1 MATAISIGTTGLT
14 AASKQM
20 DVIGNNLANSNTLGY
35 KSGSAYFASM
45 LNQSLSSAGSLSV
58 GQGVSVSAI
67 DTQFAQGAFETTGNA
82 TDMAID
88 GDGYFLVK
96 DKEGAIYYTR
106 AGSFHINSEGYLVDG
121 NDYRVQGYN
130 IFSATA
136 DSAID
141 EQTDVSL
148 KNVQSAPSAT
158 TLVGIGCNL
167 DENAKAGE
175 KFNVSQSVFD
185 SKGALHNL
193 SITFMK
199 TEGAGMWS
207 FDIKLDSTNAADT
220 ADLAGCGMTF
230 DADGNLSAMYKGT
243 IANTSQWNSGTV
255 SGTVETSAGAIAGT
269 TINNPGNLDLASTG
283 ILLTKGAAAWTIANA
298 TLYPGATVTQRSG
311 ATNEFL
317 DVDLD
322 GVGGADITFDLG
334 LTAGS
339 LWAAGDTI
347 TFDISNAGTGTIDSA
362 ATVIN
367 RPGQIYQNATGILL
381 TKGTSAGVWN
391 LTNGQGYDNLTAS
404 QETIGGVNYL
414 KIDLDGTGG
423 TDITMRLDGTWAAG
437 DTVQFD
443 VIRNDMAAQDLVMSF
458 GALSNGATIGVANGT
473 ENQITWDVVGSDT
486 CKISGYASTSVIKSL
501 TNNGY
506 TSGVLKS
513 LSVDADGTI
522 MGAFTNGQTAKLAQV
537 VLADFPNPA
546 GLKKVG
552 NYFAET
558 TESGAAIKNRP
569 GSGGLGEIQSNTL
582 EMSNTDVAKE
592 FISMITAQ
600 RAYQASSRVI
610 TTADQM
616 LTELMNIKR

>member
-35 KSGSAYFASM
+35 KSGSTYFASM

-58 GQGVSVSAI
+58 GQGVAVAAV
-67 DTQFAQGAFETTGNA
+67 DTQFQQGSFENTGNA
-82 TDMAID
+82 TDLAID
-88 GDGYFLVK
+88 GTGFFLVK
-96 DKEGAIYYTR
+96 DPEDAVYYTR
-106 AGSFHINSEGYLVDG
+106 AGAFHINSAGYLVDG

-130 IFSATA
+130 TFATTTWDA
-136 DSAID
+136 ND
-141 EQTDVSL
+141 EQADISL
-148 KNVQSAPSAT
+148 KNVQSAPKAST
-158 TLVGIGCNL
+158 EIGASVNL
-167 DENAKAGE
+167 DENTAYGE

-185 SKGALHNL
+185 SKGKLHNL

-199 TEGAGMWS
+199 TEGNGMWG
-207 FDIKLDSTNAADT
+207 FDIKLDSDNLADT
-220 ADLAGCGMTF
+220 TDLAGCGVVF
-230 DADGNLSAMYKGT
+230 DKDGALTGMYKGST
-243 IANTSQWNSGTV
+243 ANVSQWNAGTV

-269 TINNPGNLDLASTG
+269 TINTPENLDQAATG
-283 ILLTKGAAAWTIANA
+283 ILLTKGAAGWTIANA

-339 LWAAGDTI
+339 LWANGDTI
-347 TFDISNAGTGTIDSA
+347 TFDISDNSTGTVGS
-362 ATVIN
+362 TVLN
-367 RPGQIYQNATGILL
+367 RPGQIYQTATGIVL
-381 TKGTSAGVWN
+381 TKGTSAGVWSV
-391 LTNGQGYDNLTAS
+391 TDGQGYDNMAAREVTVDGEQRL
-404 QETIGGVNYL
+404 QV
-414 KIDLDGTGG
+414 DLDGNGG
-423 TDITMRLDGTWAAG
+423 TDLYFVLDGTWAAG
-437 DTVQFD
+437 NTVQFD
-443 VIRNDMAAQDLVMSF
+443 VVKTDVTAQDLTMTF
-458 GALSNGATIGVANGT
+458 GALDNGATIGVVDGTANK
-473 ENQITWDVVGSDT
+473 ITWDVVGTDT
-486 CKISGYASTSVIKSL
+486 NKLTGYASTSVIKSL
-501 TNNGY
+501 SDNGY

-513 LSVDADGTI
+513 LTVEGDGVI
-522 MGAFTNGQTAKLAQV
+522 MGAFTNGQSAELAQL
-537 VLADFPNPA
+537 VLADFPNPS

-558 TESGAAIKNRP
+558 TESGDAIKNKP
-569 GSGGLGEIQSNTL
+569 GSGGLGEIQGNSL

-592 FISMITAQ
+592 FINMITAQ
-600 RAYQASSRVI
+600 RAYQASSRII